1 MFRFF
6 VCGVAFFFCVVLCC
20 CCVVLCFSFC
30 VAFLF
35 VGWCILQM
43 LRTEYVQFWRAHES
57 SEPECAFGVSN
68 LPSRGGAA
76 PRGSPPRA
84 PLLPPKGPG
93 TSPGSPRPPGKTLTC
108 LLINYFMFGR
118 VFSHFWPN
126 GRTHRV
132 GLSSDGQ
139 EQVSS
144 NVCPL
149 GFGCGSV
156 CGCICVCICFCV
168 CSCGCG
174 CGCGCGHGCGCGR
187 GCGGG
192 CGCAYVLFFEWYFSV
207 NKYSNKCRY
216 GSILTCCEKAWSTQ
230 TCY

>member
-1 MFRFF
+1 MGITPSRARLAPPYDRNTLFLPCVMFRFF

-35 VGWCILQM
+35 VGWCILQI
-43 LRTEYVQFWRAHES
+43 LRTEYVQFWRARES

-68 LPSRGGAA
+68 LPSRGGQPPAA
-76 PRGSPPRA
+76 PPRA

-108 LLINYFMFGR
+108 LLINYFRFGR

-144 NVCPL
+144 NVCPP
-149 GFGCGSV
+149 GFWVRFGLRLHLRLHLLLRLQLRLRLRLRPRLRPRLRWRLRLRIRV
-156 CGCICVCICFCV
+156 VF
-168 CSCGCG
+168 
-174 CGCGCGHGCGCGR
+174 
-187 GCGGG
+187 
-192 CGCAYVLFFEWYFSV
+192 
-207 NKYSNKCRY
+207 
-216 GSILTCCEKAWSTQ
+216 
-230 TCY
+230 